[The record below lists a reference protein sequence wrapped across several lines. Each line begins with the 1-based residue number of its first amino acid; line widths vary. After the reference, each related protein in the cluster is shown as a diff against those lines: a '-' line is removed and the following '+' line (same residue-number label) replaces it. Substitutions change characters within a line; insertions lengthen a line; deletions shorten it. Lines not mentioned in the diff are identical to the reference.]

1 MPIKQR
7 VKRCRENS
15 IAFDRRRY
23 ASSLPPSLSL
33 LEREFQLADHSTRRE
48 RETSRVIVETN
59 NSSRI
64 HSIAHWPN
72 RSQFHH
78 FFWKAKANES
88 SNVSGSFQIHDQ
100 IHRPSSDI
108 IIITFDQRYRIR
120 RKLIDNGRS
129 LSMEQRLIGTCFRV
143 KHVYHCE
150 YVDRMRYRIEIEMSN
165 SSYRRP
171 SYFSF
176 EIAFE
181 TCVERTPRP
190 IMEKRMLKETFV
202 PRRCTI
208 SCSSIYTYFYLC
220 FEWSARAPR
229 NSAEEC

>member
-1 MPIKQR
+1 MQR
-7 VKRCRENS
+7 KFNRLRSTS
-15 IAFDRRRY
+15 IRFL
-23 ASSLPPSLSL
+23 SPSLSFSL
-33 LEREFQLADHSTRRE
+33 GTRISISGSLDAERERE
-48 RETSRVIVETN
+48 KETSRVIVETN

-78 FFWKAKANES
+78 FFRKAKANES